1 MTTIRN
7 SRGIYFTLGSF
18 DNDKYSYFSNVIDNY
33 KNKCQN
39 NCSNNINPLQEQTK
53 LKQRKRMLWAT
64 NDTQDTSIFA
74 CIWDLL
80 ELNNIV

>member
-18 DNDKYSYFSNVIDNY
+18 DNDKYSYFNNVIDNY
-33 KNKCQN
+33 KTTT
-39 NCSNNINPLQEQTK
+39 NPLQKKTK

-64 NDTQDTSIFA
+64 NDTQDTSVFA

-80 ELNNIV
+80 ELNNII